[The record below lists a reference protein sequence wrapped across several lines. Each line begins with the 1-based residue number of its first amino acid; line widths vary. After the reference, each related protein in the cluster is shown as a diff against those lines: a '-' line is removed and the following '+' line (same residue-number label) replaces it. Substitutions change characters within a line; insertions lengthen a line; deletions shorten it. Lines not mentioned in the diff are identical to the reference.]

1 GASGTIIATAPGETL
16 ILTVA
21 HAFEGPLRTRP
32 VTVLVP
38 SPEGS
43 GRDQQVGIRLAA
55 IDERADLALV
65 VMNVGPLAHAARVA
79 GRGAPGLPAWAYSC
93 GYDGMRLP
101 AAWALTRVRGG
112 DGPTTFTEQRPEHG
126 RSGGALFDAR
136 TGQLVGVVQGYTLTR
151 TPVGVY
157 ASL

>member
-1 GASGTIIATAPGETL
+1 MSRHSSGLLWRVAAVLALALAAGGSANGATLDEAYLAVVQLPSHGASGTIIATAPGETL

-93 GYDGMRLP
+93 GYDGM
-101 AAWALTRVRGG
+101 
-112 DGPTTFTEQRPEHG
+112 
-126 RSGGALFDAR
+126 
-136 TGQLVGVVQGYTLTR
+136 
-151 TPVGVY
+151 
-157 ASL
+157 